1 LALGMISLIVVV
13 MLEMMLA
20 MIVLFNVTNEVLRMR
35 GRASSMMRTKVS

>member
-1 LALGMISLIVVV
+1 MALGMISLIVVV

-20 MIVLFNVTNEVLRMR
+20 MIVLVTNEVLRMR